1 MDIKLTKNPILSFEI
16 IPRLE
21 LLSLQIELYIAAV
34 FKAGSTCAQ
43 RIGACRA
50 DSGVGQRFFFSPEFA

>member
-1 MDIKLTKNPILSFEI
+1 MDIKLTKNPILLFEI

-34 FKAGSTCAQ
+34 LKAGSTGAK
-43 RIGACRA
+43 RIEPCRA
-50 DSGVGQRFFFSPEFA
+50 DSGVGEGFFFN